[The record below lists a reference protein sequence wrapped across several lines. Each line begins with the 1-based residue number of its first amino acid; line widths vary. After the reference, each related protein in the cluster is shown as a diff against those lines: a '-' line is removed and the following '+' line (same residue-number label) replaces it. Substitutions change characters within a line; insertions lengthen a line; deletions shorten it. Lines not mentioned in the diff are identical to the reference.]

1 MYNSSIKVTKLLLL
15 AISIVTT
22 LTIILPANII
32 GQVWAEVKSGQ
43 IILEGRM
50 EMILAKKKMNNT

>member
-32 GQVWAEVKSGQ
+32 GQVWADNFGGTDGDDFS
-43 IILEGRM
+43 
-50 EMILAKKKMNNT
+50 KKKDE